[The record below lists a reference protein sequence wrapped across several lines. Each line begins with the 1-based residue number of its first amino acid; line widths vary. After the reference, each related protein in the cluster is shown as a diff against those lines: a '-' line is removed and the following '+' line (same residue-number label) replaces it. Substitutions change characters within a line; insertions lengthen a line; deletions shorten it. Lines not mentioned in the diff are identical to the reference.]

1 MPANTPNP
9 YLEQSLKIEAA
20 LRQISEDHPLRELLA
35 DSARLLADA
44 TEGTCHN
51 ASRDKTRA
59 ALIDKG
65 YHWQEITP
73 QTSKGAKM
81 QLINRKAGVAVYG
94 TIGSNEKY
102 FTHWAPLP
110 TFND

>member
-1 MPANTPNP
+1 MLEKTP
-9 YLEQSLKIEAA
+9 YLEQSLKLEAV
-20 LRQISEDHPLRELLA
+20 LRTLTEDHPLRELLSE
-35 DSARLLADA
+35 SAKLLAGA
-44 TEGTCHN
+44 TEGTCHH
-51 ASRDKTRA
+51 ASRDNTRA
-59 ALIDKG
+59 ALIDRG

-110 TFND
+110 TFKD